1 MSRIAG
7 LQPGPVLSLGEAM
20 LELSP
25 RGDDQWRMGV
35 AGDTLN
41 TAWYL
46 RAALPA
52 AWSVGYLTRLGSD
65 AFSDRIADFI
75 AGVGIDT
82 SAISRDPQRG
92 CGLYA
97 ISLMNGERSFTYW
110 RGQSAARNLADDRD
124 RLALALA
131 LARVIYLSGITL
143 AILTDQGRENLLDL
157 LRARPKHVVLA
168 FDPNI
173 RPRLWPDADAMRQTL
188 TAVAALSDLVLPSF
202 DDESAHFG
210 DTSPEDTLHRYLDHG
225 ATEVVVKNA
234 GGPILA
240 ASGAVLFRHDPA
252 SVTPLDTTGAG
263 DSFNGGYL
271 AARLQGQGVNRA
283 LRCGADL
290 AACVI
295 RHPGALIPM
304 DQLTASRA

>member
-1 MSRIAG
+1 MSGIAG

-46 RAALPA
+46 RAALPKT
-52 AWSVGYLTRLGSD
+52 WPVGYLTRLGTD
-65 AFSDRIADFI
+65 AFSDQISDFI
-75 AGVGIDT
+75 ASAGIDT
-82 SAISRDPQRG
+82 RAISRDPQRG

-97 ISLMNGERSFTYW
+97 ISLLNGERSFTYW
-110 RGQSAARNLADDRD
+110 RGQSAARHLADDRD
-124 RLALALA
+124 ALARA
-131 LARVIYLSGITL
+131 MAPARVIYLSGITL
-143 AILTDQGRENLLDL
+143 AILHGQGRENLLDL
-157 LRARPKHVVLA
+157 LRARPKNVVLA

-173 RPRLWPDADAMRQTL
+173 RPRLWSDPEAMRQTL

-210 DTSPEDTLHRYLDHG
+210 DTSPEDTLHRYQDHG

-234 GGPILA
+234 SGTILA
-240 ASGAVLFRHDPA
+240 AAGPDRFHHDPA
-252 SVTPLDTTGAG
+252 PVTPIDSTGAG

-271 AARLQGQGVNRA
+271 AARLQGRGVDQA
-283 LRCGADL
+283 LRCGAGL
-290 AACVI
+290 AARVI
-295 RHPGALIPM
+295 RHPGALIPL
-304 DQLTASRA
+304 DQLTAIA